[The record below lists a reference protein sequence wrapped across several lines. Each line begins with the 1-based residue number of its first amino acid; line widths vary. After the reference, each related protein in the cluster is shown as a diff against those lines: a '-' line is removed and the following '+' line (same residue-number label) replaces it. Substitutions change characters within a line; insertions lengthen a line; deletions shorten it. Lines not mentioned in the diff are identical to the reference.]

1 MLTCQGIV
9 NKVKSIAMGI
19 KLIAIDIDGT
29 LITPD
34 KRITSRV
41 RNILRYVENRGIMVS
56 LVTGRLY
63 PTCKRYS
70 LELGLSGPCV
80 IYQGAMIIDHKTDK
94 VLHELRIPRSKALEI
109 IRYSREHNLALNLY
123 MDQFTFYTEKPN
135 RYSVLDAQLNEVE
148 MQVVKDLEEVVT
160 NDPLKLMFVDDPE
173 IISKLEEKFS
183 GLDGE
188 IIALTSL
195 PQFLEIVNK
204 NATKADALKW
214 IADRFNIRREEVMA
228 IGDSHNDIPMIEWAG
243 IGVAM
248 GNADEKVKN
257 SADFVT
263 LSNTEDGVAYAIE
276 LLVTENLDLDRI
288 YV

>member
-1 MLTCQGIV
+1 
-9 NKVKSIAMGI
+9 MGI

-34 KRITSRV
+34 KRVTPRV
-41 RNILRYVENRGIMVS
+41 RDTLRYVESKGIMVS

-63 PTCKRYS
+63 PTCKRYAI
-70 LELGLSGPCV
+70 ELGLSGPCV
-80 IYQGAMIIDHKTDK
+80 IYQGAMIIDHKTDN
-94 VLHELRIPRSKALEI
+94 VLYELRIPKDKALEI
-109 IRYSREHNLALNLY
+109 VRYSRKHNLALNVY

-135 RYSVLDAQLNEVE
+135 QYSILDAQLNEVE
-148 MQVVKDLEEVVT
+148 LQIVKDLEEVIVD
-160 NDPLKLMFVDDPE
+160 DPLKLMFVDDPKT
-173 IISKLEEKFS
+173 ISKLEEAFS
-183 GLDGE
+183 NLDEGL
-188 IIALTSL
+188 IALTSL

-204 NATKADALKW
+204 NATKADALRW
-214 IADRFNIRREEVMA
+214 IADRFNIKREEVMA

-248 GNADEKVKN
+248 GNADEKVKS

-263 LSNTEDGVAYAIE
+263 LPNTEDGVAYAIE
-276 LLVTENLDLDRI
+276 SLVTENLDLDRI

>member
-1 MLTCQGIV
+1 
-9 NKVKSIAMGI
+9 MGI

-34 KRITSRV
+34 KRITPRV
-41 RNILRYVENRGIMVS
+41 REILRCVEDKGIMVS

-63 PTCKRYS
+63 PTCKRYA

-80 IYQGAMIIDHKTDK
+80 IYQGAMIIDHRTDN
-94 VLHELRIPRSKALEI
+94 VLYELRIPKDKALRV
-109 IRYSREHNLALNLY
+109 IRYSRKHNLALNVY

-135 RYSVLDAQLNEVE
+135 QYSILDAQLNEVE
-148 MQVVKDLEEVVT
+148 LQVVKDLEEIVV

-183 GLDGE
+183 NLDDE
-188 IIALTSL
+188 LIALTSL

-204 NATKADALKW
+204 NATKASALKW
-214 IADRFNIRREEVMA
+214 IADRFNIKREEVMA
-228 IGDSHNDIPMIEWAG
+228 IGDSHNDIPMLEWAG

-248 GNADEKVKN
+248 ENADEKVK
-257 SADFVT
+257 SHADFVT

-276 LLVTENLDLDRI
+276 LLFMRNLDLNRI

>member
-1 MLTCQGIV
+1 MFTCQGIV

-80 IYQGAMIIDHKTDK
+80 IYQGAMIIDHKADK

>member
-1 MLTCQGIV
+1 MFACQGNV
-9 NKVKSIAMGI
+9 NRVKSISMGI

-34 KRITSRV
+34 KSITPRV
-41 RNILRYVENRGIMVS
+41 REILRYVEDKGIMVS

-63 PTCKRYS
+63 PTCKKYAF
-70 LELGLSGPCV
+70 ELGLSGPCV
-80 IYQGAMIIDHKTDK
+80 IYQGAMIIDHRTDK
-94 VLHELRIPRSKALEI
+94 VLYELRIPKDKALEI
-109 IRYSREHNLALNLY
+109 IRYSREHNLALNVY

-135 RYSVLDAQLNEVE
+135 QYSILDAQLNEVE
-148 MQVVKDLEEVVT
+148 LQVVKDLEEILV

-183 GLDGE
+183 NLDKE
-188 IIALTSL
+188 LVALTSL

-204 NATKADALKW
+204 NATKASALKW
-214 IADRFNIRREEVMA
+214 IADRFNIKREEVMA
-228 IGDSHNDIPMIEWAG
+228 IGDSHNDIPMLEWAG

-248 GNADEKVKN
+248 ENADEKVK
-257 SADFVT
+257 SHADFVT

-276 LLVTENLDLDRI
+276 LLVMRNLDLDRI